1 MRVVVIGGT
10 GHIGTYLVPKLV
22 ETGYQVISVS
32 RQREPYQPH
41 ATCKAVQHVTL
52 DRAAVEEA
60 GIFVWDGNYCA
71 LAVTERLGVEESG
84 VIVRVGIAHY
94 NTAAEVDRLLAVVND
109 LTLHPQ

>member
-32 RQREPYQPH
+32 RQQREPYQPH
-41 ATCKAVQHVTL
+41 AACKAVQHVTL

-60 GIFVWDGNYCA
+60 GIFVWDGNYYA

-84 VIVRVGIAHY
+84 GIVRVGIAHY
-94 NTAAEVDRLLAVVND
+94 NTAAEVDRLLAVVKD
-109 LTLHPQ
+109 LTLHS